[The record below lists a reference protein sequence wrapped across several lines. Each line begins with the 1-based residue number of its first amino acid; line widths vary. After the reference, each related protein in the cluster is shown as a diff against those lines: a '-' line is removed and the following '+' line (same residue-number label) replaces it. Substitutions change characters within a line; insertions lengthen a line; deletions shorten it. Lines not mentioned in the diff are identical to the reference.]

1 LKCRNIAAG
10 AGGIGFSLYN
20 PYNNY
25 NTYNFYLTT
34 VDILTDYRQ
43 RADFAQKEADK
54 YKELANNYSL
64 LRLVAFGLFI
74 VAVCIAVSTD
84 EITIVAVALVILIA
98 CFSWLVNK
106 QNGFE
111 TLKNYFLDIKRVNEN
126 EIDSI
131 ENYKNIYNYG
141 AMFNDDKHFYT
152 ADLDIFGSNSL
163 YQLINRAA
171 TFPGMVK
178 LASWLH
184 KPATKEMII
193 ERQRAVDEIAGKN
206 DWKLDVQAHLLFS
219 LKQSREQ
226 IKNLVAYLKIPV
238 TLQGEKLLAIYCQ
251 VSPYLLLALIIAS
264 LFYAPARYIAPL
276 IMLVNFRL
284 VSSKASLVQKADLI
298 AGKIGTTLHHFVL
311 AFKSIENEEWQ
322 SPYLKNLALQI
333 KNENGESI
341 SGKVEQLSQ
350 LINKLNYRLNMVM
363 MVILNALFLW
373 DIRQLIAIENWKKN
387 NLVHIEAA
395 FDVVAEFEALIS
407 LSSLRI
413 NYPDWCIPQIAEG
426 ESYTLTATNLAH
438 PLIGID
444 KRIPNDYELR
454 DTFKIDIITGSNM
467 AGKSTF
473 LRTIGINTVLA
484 LCGAPVCAAQMQV
497 SVITIITYMRIKDSL
512 NESTSTFK
520 AELDRL
526 QMLLGAVETETKV
539 FFLID
544 EMLRGTNSVDKYRG
558 SKAVIEQLIKKKGVG
573 MVATHDLQIAELE
586 QAHPDYV
593 RNFYFDIQ
601 VINGEMVFDYKIKD
615 GECKTFNAS
624 LLLKQ
629 IGIDV
634 GEE

>member
-1 LKCRNIAAG
+1 M
-10 AGGIGFSLYN
+10 
-20 PYNNY
+20 
-25 NTYNFYLTT
+25 
-34 VDILTDYRQ
+34 DILTDYRQ
-43 RADFAQKEADK
+43 RAGFAQKEADK

-74 VAVCIAVSTD
+74 VAVSIAVSTD
-84 EITIVAVALVILIA
+84 EIGIVVGALVALII
-98 CFSWLVNK
+98 CFSWLVKK
-106 QNGFE
+106 QTGFE
-111 TLKNYFLDIKRVNEN
+111 TLKNYYLDIKRVNEN
-126 EIDSI
+126 EIGSI
-131 ENYKNIYNYG
+131 ESCKNIYDDG
-141 AMFNDDKHFYT
+141 AMFNDDKHIYT
-152 ADLDIFGSNSL
+152 ADLDIFGSYSL
-163 YQLINRAA
+163 YQLVNRAA

-184 KPATKEMII
+184 QPAAKEVII
-193 ERQRAVDEIAGKN
+193 ERQQAVNEITGKN
-206 DWKLDVQAHLLFS
+206 DWKLDIQAHLLFS

-238 TLQGEKLLAIYCQ
+238 TLQDEKLLAIYCQ
-251 VSPYLLLALIIAS
+251 VSPYLLLALIVTSI
-264 LFYAPARYIAPL
+264 FYAPARYVTPL
-276 IMLVNFRL
+276 LMLFNFRL
-284 VSSKASLVQKADLI
+284 VTSKALLVQKADLI

-322 SPYLKNLALQI
+322 SPYLKNLAVQI

-363 MVILNALFLW
+363 QFILNVVFIW
-373 DIRQLIAIENWKKN
+373 DIRQLIAIENWKRN
-387 NLVHIEAA
+387 NLVQIEAA
-395 FDVVAEFEALIS
+395 FDVVAEFEAVIS
-407 LSSLRI
+407 LASLRI
-413 NYPDWCIPQIAEG
+413 NYPEWCTPQIIEG
-426 ESYTLTATNLAH
+426 ESYTLTAKSLAH
-438 PLIGID
+438 PLIGAD
-444 KRIPNDYELR
+444 KRVANDYALT

-473 LRTIGINTVLA
+473 LRTVGINTVLA
-484 LCGAPVCAAQMQV
+484 LCGAPVCAAEMQV
-497 SVITIITYMRIKDSL
+497 SVITVITYMRIKDSL

-526 QMLLGAVETETKV
+526 QMLLGAVETENKV

-634 GEE
+634 GEG